1 MVDLSRDVDDL
12 LTPNCIA
19 LKDIDS
25 SYTFLTSDY
34 NFKVL
39 SFNIRSIHQY
49 FNEFLVI
56 LHRSKVKLDLIV
68 LTECWLS
75 ENIIIPQI
83 PGYNS
88 YQTQKYINKSGGVVV
103 YVRDSWNAVVQESSC
118 LDTINIP
125 TRGDA
130 CLDHM
135 FVRDPRQA
143 IAVVCTCDIT
153 DHHICI
159 IGLSLRQIRPNMKRY
174 RIKTN
179 DEAIINDLNSVNWAN
194 VIDNKDVN
202 DTVQIFMDT
211 LEKIIKENS
220 KKICYH

>member
-118 LDTINIP
+118 LDSNCLEIHFDQNLLVLAIYRSPSFSNIDNFLSSLDTI
-125 TRGDA
+125 
-130 CLDHM
+130 LM
-135 FVRDPRQA
+135 QA
-143 IAVVCTCDIT
+143 KKKKKI
-153 DHHICI
+153 
-159 IGLSLRQIRPNMKRY
+159 LSLHEIL
-174 RIKTN
+174 ISTFALCLLKTKVL
-179 DEAIINDLNSVNWAN
+179 II
-194 VIDNKDVN
+194 
-202 DTVQIFMDT
+202 FP
-211 LEKIIKENS
+211 
-220 KKICYH
+220 Y